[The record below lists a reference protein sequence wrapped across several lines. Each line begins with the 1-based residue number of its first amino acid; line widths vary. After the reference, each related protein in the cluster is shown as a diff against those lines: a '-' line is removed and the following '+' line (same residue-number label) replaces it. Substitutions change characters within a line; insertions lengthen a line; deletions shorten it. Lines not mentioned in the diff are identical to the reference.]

1 MPSLPNVSHPYHWSP
16 TRYRLEC
23 ERLDALG
30 EVDALIALAAAH
42 LGAEWHEMKPTVSV
56 TEKAEDAV

>member
-1 MPSLPNVSHPYHWSP
+1 MPSLPNVSHPYHWPP

-42 LGAEWHEMKPTVSV
+42 LGG
-56 TEKAEDAV
+56 DY